1 MNEYRIKA
9 YAKINLGLDVVRR
22 LENGYHEVKM
32 VMQTVGIYDVLDFQR
47 TAGGIVITT
56 DSGELP
62 TNEDNL
68 IYKAAKLM
76 IEKYHIIEG
85 VKIHLEKH
93 IPIAAGMAGG
103 STDAAA
109 YSYSSTSAAKEKTSA
124 EEVKSTKTAEDTGVI
139 YEHSTDTKTSSTKK
153 TYKPD
158 TALINKLKADA
169 DARTSQLRSLVEQI
183 MGKQADTYGNAN
195 DIWSFLRSGN
205 YTVDP
210 ATKAQAQADIAEDGY
225 WGVNQTSDRI
235 IQFAT
240 ALTGGDPDKIE
251 SMREAFKKG
260 YAQAEKTWG
269 GSLPEISQK
278 TYDAVMEKFDKLAAD
293 AGLTTEA

>member
-1 MNEYRIKA
+1 MS
-9 YAKINLGLDVVRR
+9 V
-22 LENGYHEVKM
+22 NG
-32 VMQTVGIYDVLDFQR
+32 
-47 TAGGIVITT
+47 IT
-56 DSGELP
+56 
-62 TNEDNL
+62 
-68 IYKAAKLM
+68 
-76 IEKYHIIEG
+76 
-85 VKIHLEKH
+85 
-93 IPIAAGMAGG
+93 
-103 STDAAA
+103 STQAAAA

-210 ATKAQAQADIAEDGY
+210 ATRHCRRRLLGCEPDLRPY
-225 WGVNQTSDRI
+225 HTVCHCSDRRRSRQDRI
-235 IQFAT
+235 HA
-240 ALTGGDPDKIE
+240 
-251 SMREAFKKG
+251 
-260 YAQAEKTWG
+260 
-269 GSLPEISQK
+269 
-278 TYDAVMEKFDKLAAD
+278 
-293 AGLTTEA
+293 

>member
-1 MNEYRIKA
+1 MS
-9 YAKINLGLDVVRR
+9 V
-22 LENGYHEVKM
+22 NGV
-32 VMQTVGIYDVLDFQR
+32 T
-47 TAGGIVITT
+47 
-56 DSGELP
+56 
-62 TNEDNL
+62 
-68 IYKAAKLM
+68 
-76 IEKYHIIEG
+76 
-85 VKIHLEKH
+85 
-93 IPIAAGMAGG
+93 
-103 STDAAA
+103 STQAAAA
-109 YSYSSTSAAKEKTSA
+109 YSYNSTSAAKEKTSA
-124 EEVKSTKTAEDTGVI
+124 EEATTKTTEDTGVI
-139 YEHSTDTKTSSTKK
+139 YEHSTDTNTSSTKK

-169 DARTSQLRSLVEQI
+169 DARTSQLRSLVEQM
-183 MGKQADTYGNAN
+183 MGKQATTYGNAN

-225 WGVNQTSDRI
+225 WGVDQTSDRI

-251 SMREAFKKG
+251 AMRDAFKKG

-293 AGLTTEA
+293 AGLTTEG

>member
-1 MNEYRIKA
+1 MS
-9 YAKINLGLDVVRR
+9 V
-22 LENGYHEVKM
+22 NG
-32 VMQTVGIYDVLDFQR
+32 
-47 TAGGIVITT
+47 IT
-56 DSGELP
+56 
-62 TNEDNL
+62 
-68 IYKAAKLM
+68 
-76 IEKYHIIEG
+76 
-85 VKIHLEKH
+85 
-93 IPIAAGMAGG
+93 
-103 STDAAA
+103 STQAVAA
-109 YSYSSTSAAKEKTSA
+109 YSYNSTSAAKEKTSA

-139 YEHSTDTKTSSTKK
+139 YERNTDTKTSSTKK
-153 TYKPD
+153 TYKQD

>member
-1 MNEYRIKA
+1 MS
-9 YAKINLGLDVVRR
+9 V
-22 LENGYHEVKM
+22 NGV
-32 VMQTVGIYDVLDFQR
+32 T
-47 TAGGIVITT
+47 
-56 DSGELP
+56 
-62 TNEDNL
+62 
-68 IYKAAKLM
+68 
-76 IEKYHIIEG
+76 
-85 VKIHLEKH
+85 
-93 IPIAAGMAGG
+93 
-103 STDAAA
+103 STQAAAA
-109 YSYSSTSAAKEKTSA
+109 YSYNSTSAAKEKTSA
-124 EEVKSTKTAEDTGVI
+124 EEATTKTTEDTGVI
-139 YEHSTDTKTSSTKK
+139 YEHSTDTNTSSTKK

-169 DARTSQLRSLVEQI
+169 DARTSQLRSLVEQM
-183 MGKQADTYGNAN
+183 MGKQATTYGNAN

-205 YTVDP
+205 YTVDS

-225 WGVNQTSDRI
+225 WGVGQTSDRI

-251 SMREAFKKG
+251 AMRDAFKKG

-293 AGLTTEA
+293 AGLTTEG

>member
-1 MNEYRIKA
+1 MECGSFHRFFHRFFPCFSLNPLKYPLSGDDITGETKNPQKVKTCIVKDDNRYGQQNRTGKEETMS
-9 YAKINLGLDVVRR
+9 V
-22 LENGYHEVKM
+22 NGV
-32 VMQTVGIYDVLDFQR
+32 T
-47 TAGGIVITT
+47 
-56 DSGELP
+56 
-62 TNEDNL
+62 
-68 IYKAAKLM
+68 
-76 IEKYHIIEG
+76 
-85 VKIHLEKH
+85 
-93 IPIAAGMAGG
+93 
-103 STDAAA
+103 STQAAAA
-109 YSYSSTSAAKEKTSA
+109 YSYNSTSAAKEKTSA
-124 EEVKSTKTAEDTGVI
+124 EEAKTTTTAEDTGVI
-139 YEHSTDTKTSSTKK
+139 YEHSTAAKTSSTKK
-153 TYKPD
+153 TYTPD
-158 TALINKLKADA
+158 TNLVNKLKADA
-169 DARTSQLRSLVEQI
+169 ENRASQLRSLVEQM
-183 MGKQADTYGNAN
+183 MGKQANTYGNAN

>member
-1 MNEYRIKA
+1 MS
-9 YAKINLGLDVVRR
+9 V
-22 LENGYHEVKM
+22 NG
-32 VMQTVGIYDVLDFQR
+32 
-47 TAGGIVITT
+47 IT
-56 DSGELP
+56 
-62 TNEDNL
+62 
-68 IYKAAKLM
+68 
-76 IEKYHIIEG
+76 
-85 VKIHLEKH
+85 
-93 IPIAAGMAGG
+93 
-103 STDAAA
+103 STQAAAA
-109 YSYSSTSAAKEKTSA
+109 YSYNSTSAAKEKTSA
-124 EEVKSTKTAEDTGVI
+124 EEAATKTREDTGVI
-139 YEHSTDTKTSSTKK
+139 YEHSTDTNTSSTKK

-169 DARTSQLRSLVEQI
+169 DARISQLRSLVEQM
-183 MGKQADTYGNAN
+183 MGKQAATYGNAN

-251 SMREAFKKG
+251 AMRDAFKKG

-293 AGLTTEA
+293 AGLTTEG